1 MAASENNVSDKRSSD
16 GRSSPEPSAD
26 LRIVTY
32 PAEVL
37 ARKSKPVEEVDGRV
51 VSLARGMGRLMIT
64 SQGIGLAAPQ
74 VGVGRRIITVNV
86 GDGFIYLVNPVIVDR
101 QGKARM
107 EEGCLSCPGVSA
119 AVDRDERIVVRGLDL
134 DGNEVTI
141 EAEGL
146 KARVLQHEID
156 HLDGVLIIDKL
167 PWLDRIMTQKKLR
180 GR

>member
-1 MAASENNVSDKRSSD
+1 MTSSQNGAAQHRSH
-16 GRSSPEPSAD
+16 GNGSSPEPRAD

-37 ARKSKPVEEVDGRV
+37 AGKSKPVEKVDGRI
-51 VSLARGMGRLMIT
+51 VSLARGMGKLMVT

-74 VGVGRRIITVNV
+74 VGVARRIIAINV
-86 GDGFIYLVNPVIVDR
+86 GDGILYLINPQIVER

-107 EEGCLSCPGVSA
+107 EEGCLSCPGISA
-119 AVDRDERIVVRGLDL
+119 VVDRDERIQVRGLDL

-156 HLDGVLIIDKL
+156 HLEGVLIIDKL
-167 PWLDRIMTQKKLR
+167 PWLDRIMAQKKLR